1 MKSVFIVYQCESYD
15 EELLVSVHAT
25 LESAKSKQQMLY
37 AYIFQNDDVTEED
50 YDGTFEIK
58 CHELHE

>member
-15 EELLVSVHAT
+15 EELLISVHAT

-50 YDGTFEIK
+50 YDGSFEIK
-58 CHELHE
+58 CHEVNE

>member
-37 AYIFQNDDVTEED
+37 AYIFQNDDVAEED